1 MSYYLKIFIRKFPN
15 QNYTSAGFTL
25 IELLMAISIM
35 GITASLI
42 SYGISSMIT
51 SNQNLST
58 EQNRRVEASRALDLI
73 ANDVRISEIKSGRTS
88 PSGSGVGGNLVL
100 DMDIASGTCLDRI
113 IYSIQA
119 SSSGEIGPNVVYRY
133 GRIPDGNG
141 TINCGDVPRNVAIA
155 DGISINNIEPP
166 TCNATSLP
174 ASPATGINGF
184 YSCVSDNQASIAI
197 FSKLSITKTY
207 GINRLVTSGFIPDI
221 PTITDDCT
229 VPDLSVG
236 APTPKTKAEAET
248 AISTTTNLLF
258 NGINIEQ
265 STAAVAGRPVLSQMP
280 QPGTAIPCAKGLV
293 TYTY

>member
-25 IELLMAISIM
+25 LELLMAISIM

-58 EQNRRVEASRALDLI
+58 EQNRRVEVSRAMDLI
-73 ANDVRISEIKSGRTS
+73 ANDVRISEIKSGLNLPT
-88 PSGSGVGGNLVL
+88 GVGGSLVL
-100 DMDIASGTCLDRI
+100 AMDIASGACLDRI
-113 IYSIQA
+113 FYSIKA
-119 SSSGEIGPNVVYRY
+119 NSSGEIGPNVMYRY
-133 GRIPDGNG
+133 GRIPDRDGI
-141 TINCGDVPRNVAIA
+141 INCSDAPRNVAIA

-166 TCNATSLP
+166 ICNATSLP
-174 ASPATGINGF
+174 TSPATGINGF

-197 FSKLSITKTY
+197 FGKLSITKTY

-221 PTITDDCT
+221 PTTTNDCA

-248 AISTTTNLLF
+248 AINITTKLLS

-280 QPGTAIPCAKGLV
+280 QPGTKIPCTKGLV